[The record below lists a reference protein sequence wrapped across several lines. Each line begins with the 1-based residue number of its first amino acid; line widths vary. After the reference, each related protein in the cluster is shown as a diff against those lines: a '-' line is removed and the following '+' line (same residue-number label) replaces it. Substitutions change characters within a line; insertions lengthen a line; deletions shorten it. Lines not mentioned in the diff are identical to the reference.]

1 MSTTGNSNQTAPCDF
16 ASLKD
21 GCTYYIAD
29 PSVSGAWLWF
39 TIAAAVTVLSL
50 ALYEAIRRRPG
61 LKRVLYT
68 RTETNRRESPPVP
81 EELFGWIKPV
91 WNLPESYIAE
101 NVGLDA
107 VMFLRFLK
115 MCASLFAILTLFL
128 IPILIPVNY
137 YASNDHGQSFADAA
151 ERGNSTGGI
160 KFLRESLKS
169 YSFSNIPPGSS
180 FLWAHIVCAYAV
192 SGLTYFCL
200 FTSYR
205 DYAHLATEYLQGRVV
220 SSTSRRT
227 PAWRKGEAVQLRTV
241 LVQNMPTDL
250 QNDAKLKAY
259 FEALEIGSVE
269 KVTVDRDPGNQ
280 VLRMTKQ
287 RRKTLKM
294 LERAYIEWLVNIDR
308 EITKRKGHG
317 VRQWYTPGNLLR
329 LQASPL
335 NLQDMGIDEAC
346 LARLRPKRRARKRQK
361 VLPASKFATLSLS
374 LGKDEIDHYTQKLTD
389 LTVKLK
395 YLRKVGVAAA
405 PVSRL
410 TPAQPLHREQVP
422 TAPNAAAFVT
432 FTQQRS
438 AQLAAQVMIHA
449 SDQYL
454 PMKITLAPAVQDVLW
469 ENISLPAWRRVAQ
482 RWIIT
487 IVSLLLTFFWAVPTT
502 AIAFAT
508 SIEKLQKASAFSGI
522 ITKLAEVPRLYLLVK
537 SVGPPIII
545 NIINIF
551 VPLIFEF
558 LSKQQ
563 AYPSN
568 SAVELATMS
577 KYFFFL
583 LFNVFFI
590 FIVAQTLLPLFG
602 EFLKNPISVIQLI
615 FQLAVQYLPGAATF
629 FINYIILNLML
640 FPVELLRPGIMI
652 VQLVGR
658 WLCKTP
664 REFNELSIFSS
675 DLSYGFLYPIH
686 VLIFI
691 IVLCYSTIAPFILL
705 PGTCYFA
712 VGWLVYRNQ
721 LLFVYVKEWENYG
734 EHWVMAFRRC
744 TIGLGIYQVLLASL
758 LAAQES
764 PTTSALCAPLV
775 CSTIA
780 FNVYCHRVFGK
791 RSKLIPLD
799 RFVEQKPVEPGQRGE
814 SDYSV
819 EYPSGNLSP
828 SSVELSP
835 STPNIST
842 TADSSIESLEE
853 GAPPSSTAPEWP
865 ALDIVTSADQFLAE
879 KYPKEYMNPIFSKP
893 LARPWLPVSLAAW
906 WAMPRPVAPRRE
918 ASGAS
923 SVGNSGVQRSNGIEL
938 ANTRINIK
946 MERTRSAG
954 SGGGVLNNPTDDVEA
969 QQQAAGDVDREL
981 RNEDEEEE
989 EQEEDHPVA
998 AYNGTFM
1005 DVEKVAA
1012 VSSPRITPAA
1022 SGFSLGEMMPSAS
1035 VDSMTDLVKK

>member
-1 MSTTGNSNQTAPCDF
+1 MASTNQSQHCDF
-16 ASLKD
+16 RSTQD

-39 TIAAAVTVLSL
+39 SIAAAVTVLSL
-50 ALYEAIRRRPG
+50 AVYEAIRKRPG

-68 RTETNRRESPPVP
+68 RTETNRRESPPLP
-81 EELFGWIKPV
+81 TELFGWIKPV

-115 MCASLFAILTLFL
+115 MCTMLFAILSLFL
-128 IPILIPVNY
+128 IPILVPINY
-137 YASNDHGQSFADAA
+137 YSSDDHAADHPA
-151 ERGNSTGGI
+151 RDNGNSTGGV
-160 KFLRESLKS
+160 KFLQESLKS
-169 YSFSNIPPGSS
+169 YSFSNIPAGSS

-192 SGLTYFCL
+192 SCLTYYFL

-205 DYAHLATEYLQGRVV
+205 EYAHLATDYLLGRVV
-220 SSTSRRT
+220 SSSSRRT
-227 PAWRKGEAVQLRTV
+227 PAWRKGETVQLRTV
-241 LVQNMPTDL
+241 LVQNMPADL

-259 FEALEIGSVE
+259 FEALDIGSVE

-308 EITKRKGHG
+308 EIAKRKSQG
-317 VRQWYTPGNLLR
+317 VRRWYTPGSLLR

-335 NLQDMGIDEAC
+335 NLQEMGIDELC

-361 VLPASKFATLSLS
+361 VLPASKFATYSLS

-395 YLRKVGVAAA
+395 HLRKIGAEAAQLGSA
-405 PVSRL
+405 PATQSM
-410 TPAQPLHREQVP
+410 HREHVP
-422 TAPNAAAFVT
+422 TSPNAAAFVT
-432 FTQQRS
+432 FTHQRS
-438 AQLAAQVMIHA
+438 AQLAAQVIIHA

-454 PMKITLAPAVQDVLW
+454 PMAVTMSPAVQDVLW
-469 ENISLPAWRRVAQ
+469 ENISLPAWRKVAQ
-482 RWIIT
+482 DWIIT
-487 IVSLLLTFFWAVPTT
+487 ILSLLLTFFWAIPTT
-502 AIAFAT
+502 AIAIAT
-508 SIEKLQKASAFSGI
+508 SIERLEKVDAFRGI
-522 ITKLAEVPRLYLLVK
+522 LDELGKVPRLYLLVK
-537 SVGPPIII
+537 SVGPPILI
-545 NIINIF
+545 NIINFF

-563 AYPSN
+563 GLPSN

-577 KYFFFL
+577 KYFSFL

-590 FIVAQTLLPLFG
+590 FIVTQTLVPLFG
-602 EFLKNPISVIQLI
+602 EFLKNPITVVQLV
-615 FQLAVQYLPGAATF
+615 FELAVQYLPTAATF

-686 VLIFI
+686 VLIFV

-744 TIGLGIYQVLLASL
+744 TIGLGVYQLLLAAL
-758 LAAQES
+758 LAAQDS

-775 CSTIA
+775 CTTIA
-780 FNVYCHRVFGK
+780 FSVYCRKVFGK

-799 RFVEQKPVEPGQRGE
+799 RFVEQKSSEPDGTAAPDLSIE
-814 SDYSV
+814 DV
-819 EYPSGNLSP
+819 TPAALSP
-828 SSVELSP
+828 SSVDLSP
-835 STPNIST
+835 SKLNMSP
-842 TADSSIESLEE
+842 TADSSIESLAD

-906 WAMPRPVAPRRE
+906 WVMPRPAAARRE
-918 ASGAS
+918 GSSGTGGSIGAP
-923 SVGNSGVQRSNGIEL
+923 GVQRSNAIEL
-938 ANTRINIK
+938 ANTRFNVK

-954 SGGGVLNNPTDDVEA
+954 SNGVARDAGDVEA
-969 QQQAAGDVDREL
+969 QRDQADVDCEAQ
-981 RNEDEEEE
+981 NEGEEDE

-1012 VSSPRITPAA
+1012 VSSPRITP
-1022 SGFSLGEMMPSAS
+1022 SGSGASLGEMFPSAS
-1035 VDSMTDLVKK
+1035 TDSMADLVRK